1 MMHYVSHGSAV
12 WSNAESTRKT
22 FCHCGSR
29 RSKARLR
36 AISFD
41 PKRDKAVSSESDSE
55 DGGSGGESSGE
66 EEGSSDE
73 SVSNEMCC
81 PLCSGTGQDHELV
94 LKTAVGEHA
103 DAALECDRCGRE
115 LLSSEERWVCSNM
128 DELNCDFDL
137 CQQCLAKERATR

>member
-1 MMHYVSHGSAV
+1 MWGRDPWALGAADEFSELDERS
-12 WSNAESTRKT
+12 SSDSESEPAE
-22 FCHCGSR
+22 
-29 RSKARLR
+29 
-36 AISFD
+36 
-41 PKRDKAVSSESDSE
+41 RDKAVSSESDSE

-81 PLCSGTGQDHELV
+81 PLCSGTGQEHELV
-94 LKTAVGEHA
+94 LKTAVGEHT